1 MANGECLHLLPAV
14 EVAEEMA
21 LLDAEM
27 LRRIKPDEIR
37 DESWMDFNKVKQIQ
51 TQPKMASRGCTI
63 DWDWQGETLLYHVLL
78 YAGCM
83 TE

>member
-1 MANGECLHLLPAV
+1 MATGQCLHLLPTV

-37 DESWMDFNKVKQIQ
+37 DEAWMDVNKVKQSKTKQ
-51 TQPKMASRGCTI
+51 KMANTGCTV
-63 DWDWQGETLLYHVLL
+63 DR
-78 YAGCM
+78 
-83 TE
+83 